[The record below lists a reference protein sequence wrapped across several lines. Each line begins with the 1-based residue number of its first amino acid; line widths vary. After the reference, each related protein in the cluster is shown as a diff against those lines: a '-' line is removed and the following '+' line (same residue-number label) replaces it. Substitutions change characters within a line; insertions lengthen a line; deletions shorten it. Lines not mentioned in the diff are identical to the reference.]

1 MAKFIKW
8 MEASPDELLEDVAVR
23 SLDSRLQPVMHFVPL
38 AAKHPEQDVEYV
50 HQMRVWARRASAA
63 VSLYKT
69 LLPKRRRKWISAQ
82 LKWIRRAAN
91 DARDSDVFALRL
103 TADKQQ
109 PAAAHLLEQVRKHRR
124 ESQQPIIE
132 VWKELFEHGRF
143 PRRAAKLLCKVR
155 LRDATAFASPVRF
168 GPWAQSQIE
177 PVLDQFFATAAGD
190 MTQVEAMHQFRIA
203 GKKLRYAIEL
213 LAPAFAE
220 GLRTEAYSFIQ
231 DLQDKLGKIND
242 LASAHARM
250 KRWLELAGGAGE
262 TAYLQE
268 MLDQEQRR
276 LEERRGEFLAWW
288 NGGRQADLHQL
299 LITLVPARREAGG
312 GSYQEASRPA

>member
-63 VSLYKT
+63 VSLYET
-69 LLPKRRRKWISAQ
+69 LLPKRRRKWINAQ

-103 TADKQQ
+103 AGDQPQSARRTCWTRSASTAASLSGRSSKCGRSCSNTGGFNGEPLSCCAKSACETERT
-109 PAAAHLLEQVRKHRR
+109 PA
-124 ESQQPIIE
+124 
-132 VWKELFEHGRF
+132 
-143 PRRAAKLLCKVR
+143 
-155 LRDATAFASPVRF
+155 DPVRF
-168 GPWAQSQIE
+168 GPWAQCQIQ

-190 MTQVEAMHQFRIA
+190 MTQVEAMHRFRIA

-220 GLRTEAYSFIQ
+220 GLRTQAYPFIQ
-231 DLQDKLGKIND
+231 DLQEKLGKIND
-242 LASAHARM
+242 LASAHVRM
-250 KRWLELAGGAGE
+250 KRWLELADGAGRNSVPAGNAGPRA
-262 TAYLQE
+262 TPPGRTP
-268 MLDQEQRR
+268 QRIPR
-276 LEERRGEFLAWW
+276 VVERRPASGFAPI
-288 NGGRQADLHQL
+288 AD
-299 LITLVPARREAGG
+299 VAGPR
-312 GSYQEASRPA
+312 S

>member
-23 SLDSRLQPVMHFVPL
+23 SLDARLQAVMHFVPL
-38 AAKHPEQDVEYV
+38 AAMQPEQDIEHV

-63 VSLYKT
+63 VSLYES

-103 TADKQQ
+103 AGDKQQ
-109 PAAAHLLEQVRKHRR
+109 PAAAHLLNQVRKYRR
-124 ESQQPIIE
+124 ESQQPIVE

-143 PRRAAKLLCKVR
+143 PRRAAKLLRKVR
-155 LRDATAFASPVRF
+155 LRDEAAVAGPVRF
-168 GPWAQSQIE
+168 GPWAQSQIQ
-177 PVLDQFFATAAGD
+177 PVLDQFFAAATGD
-190 MTQVEAMHQFRIA
+190 MAQVEAMHRFRIA

-213 LAPAFAE
+213 LSPAFAE
-220 GLRTEAYSFIQ
+220 GLRTQAYPSIQ
-231 DLQDKLGKIND
+231 ELQDKLGKIND

-250 KRWLELAGGAGE
+250 KHWLEHAEGAAE
-262 TAYLQE
+262 TAYLQDI
-268 MLDQEQRR
+268 LKQEQFR
-276 LEERRGEFLAWW
+276 LEERRSEFLAWW
-288 NGGRQADLHQL
+288 NGGRQGDLRQL
-299 LITLVPARREAGG
+299 LTSLVPGCC
-312 GSYQEASRPA
+312 GSP

>member
-63 VSLYKT
+63 VSLYET
-69 LLPKRRRKWISAQ
+69 LLPKRRRKWINAQ

-103 TADKQQ
+103 AGDRPQS
-109 PAAAHLLEQVRKHRR
+109 AAHLLDQVREHRC
-124 ESQQPIIE
+124 ESQRPIVE

-143 PRRAAKLLCKVR
+143 QRRAAKLLRKVR
-155 LRDATAFASPVRF
+155 LPDATDPGDPVRF
-168 GPWAQSQIE
+168 GPWAQCQIQ

-190 MTQVEAMHQFRIA
+190 MTQVEAMHRFRIA

-220 GLRTEAYSFIQ
+220 GLRTQAYPFIQ
-231 DLQDKLGKIND
+231 DLQEKLGKIND
-242 LASAHARM
+242 LASARMRM
-250 KRWLELAGGAGE
+250 KRWLELADGAGE

-268 MLDQEQRR
+268 TLEQEERR
-276 LEERRGEFLAWW
+276 LEERRSEFLAWW

-299 LITLVPARREAGG
+299 LTTLIPVRS
-312 GSYQEASRPA
+312 GSPIGLFPFS

>member
-63 VSLYKT
+63 VSLYET

-103 TADKQQ
+103 AGDRPQS
-109 PAAAHLLEQVRKHRR
+109 AAHLLDQVRKHRC
-124 ESQQPIIE
+124 ESQGPIVE

-143 PRRAAKLLCKVR
+143 QRRAAKLLRKVR
-155 LRDATAFASPVRF
+155 LPDATDPGDPVRF
-168 GPWAQSQIE
+168 GPWAQCQIQ

-190 MTQVEAMHQFRIA
+190 MTQVEAMHRFRIA

-220 GLRTEAYSFIQ
+220 GLRTQAYPFIQ
-231 DLQDKLGKIND
+231 DLQEKLGKIND
-242 LASAHARM
+242 LASARMRM
-250 KRWLELAGGAGE
+250 KRWLELADGAGE
-262 TAYLQE
+262 TSYLQE
-268 MLDQEQRR
+268 TLEQEERH
-276 LEERRGEFLAWW
+276 LEERRSEFLAWW

-299 LITLVPARREAGG
+299 LTTLIPVRR
-312 GSYQEASRPA
+312 GSPIGLSPFSESG